1 PADVRAAGQRGDL
14 GPLAREL
21 LRVVLA
27 EVGRAGR
34 RGLEH
39 GARRVP
45 LADRDDRDVTGGAP
59 GALACGV
66 DARTDLTPALG
77 DRHAGVP
84 AVKRADGAPT
94 DASAARTSTSG
105 SPMTLVTEPRTSR
118 TSAAPIPCTA

>member
-1 PADVRAAGQRGDL
+1 DRVDERDLARDELGLVALQPPDVVPADVRAAGQRGDR

-45 LADRDDRDVTGGAP
+45 LADGDDRDVTGVAP
-59 GALACGV
+59 GALARGV

-84 AVKRADGAPT
+84 AVKRADGAP
-94 DASAARTSTSG
+94 
-105 SPMTLVTEPRTSR
+105 
-118 TSAAPIPCTA
+118 